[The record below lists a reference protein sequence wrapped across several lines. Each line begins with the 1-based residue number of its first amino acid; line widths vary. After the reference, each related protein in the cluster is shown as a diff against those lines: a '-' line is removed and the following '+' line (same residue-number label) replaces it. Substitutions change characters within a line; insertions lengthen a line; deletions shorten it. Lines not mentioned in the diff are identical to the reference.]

1 LAHSHLPFPDVAI
14 LQRLPSMSTTSTQQP
29 LHLTLAASLHV
40 LAVAVWF
47 LLESTSAYQFY
58 PDYYWS
64 HNAISDLGIPYDF
77 EDDKHGNRMSRSQH
91 SSLMNTN
98 FRIIAVMYAAGQ
110 TAMLY
115 GAKEELPNAQTEPWR
130 YVREIRIALSL
141 VFMSG
146 LFTVGCVHAGPQ
158 ENADGQIVIHLTGA
172 MLAIFAGNINSIL
185 CAVIS
190 CPLKTSIGR
199 QYQMMSFALGVLG
212 VVGGLCTQVA
222 SAYGYTGVSERLSV
236 YCILAWGLAT
246 GLAILVYP
254 AQGEEGDEKLE

>member
-172 MLAIFAGNINSIL
+172 IFAGNINSIL

>member
-1 LAHSHLPFPDVAI
+1 MLK
-14 LQRLPSMSTTSTQQP
+14 TSKQQP

-47 LLESTSAYQFY
+47 LLESMSAYQFY
-58 PDYYWS
+58 PNHYWS

-77 EDDKHGNRMSRSQH
+77 EDEKHGNRLSQSQH

-110 TAMLY
+110 IAMLY
-115 GAKEELPNAQTEPWR
+115 GAKEELPDARTEPRR
-130 YVREIRIALSL
+130 YVREIRVALSL
-141 VFMSG
+141 IFMSG
-146 LFTVGCVHAGPQ
+146 LFTAGCVHAGPQ

-172 MLAIFAGNINSIL
+172 MLAIFAGNLNSIL

-199 QYQMMSFALGVLG
+199 QYQMISFTLGVLG
-212 VVGGLCTQVA
+212 VIGGLCTQVA
-222 SAYGYTGVSERLSV
+222 SSYGYTGSSERLSV

-246 GLAILVYP
+246 GLTILVYP
-254 AQGEEGDEKLE
+254 AHGKEVGHDAKHK